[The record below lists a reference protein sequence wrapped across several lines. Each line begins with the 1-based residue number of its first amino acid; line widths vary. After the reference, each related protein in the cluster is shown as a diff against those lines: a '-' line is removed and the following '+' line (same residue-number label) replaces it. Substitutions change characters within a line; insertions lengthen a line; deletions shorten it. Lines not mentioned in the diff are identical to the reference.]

1 MSVINSLS
9 DITENGLCIG
19 CGICQSIAG
28 NENIS
33 ISMTEKGRLEPK
45 ENKPLKVVGTINA
58 YSALLAE
65 KAGLE
70 ALYIS
75 GAGVANASYGIPDL
89 AMTSKDNVLE
99 DLRRIRGVSELPILV
114 DCDTGWGSALSIS
127 KTIKDMISAGANS
140 VHIEDQV
147 SNKRCG
153 HRPNK
158 EIVSDDEMID
168 RIKAAKD
175 SSTKDFMLMARTDAF
190 AQEGLERVIERS
202 NAYIEAGADSIF
214 PEAITDLKDYKK
226 LSENISVPILANITE
241 FGMTPLFSD
250 KDLANVG
257 VDIILHPLSAFRAMS
272 KAAEEIYE
280 EINAEGSVENKL
292 KKMQSRDELYD
303 VLNYHTYEEKID
315 NLYSKE

>member
-1 MSVINSLS
+1 MSKNFFSLLQNS
-9 DITENGLCIG
+9 
-19 CGICQSIAG
+19 
-28 NENIS
+28 
-33 ISMTEKGRLEPK
+33 R
-45 ENKPLKVVGTINA
+45 PLKIVGTVNA
-58 YSALLAE
+58 YSALLAQ

-99 DLRRIRGVSELPILV
+99 DVRRIRGASDLPILV

-127 KTIKDMISAGANS
+127 KTVKDMIHAGVNGI
-140 VHIEDQV
+140 HIEDQV

-158 EIVSDDEMID
+158 EIVSDSEMMD

-175 SSTKDFMLMARTDAF
+175 SSIKDFMLMARTDAF
-190 AQEGLERVIERS
+190 AKEGIERVIERS
-202 NAYIEAGADSIF
+202 NAYIEAGANSIF
-214 PEAITDLKDYKK
+214 PEAITKLEDYKT

-241 FGMTPLFSD
+241 FGMTPLYTD
-250 KDLANVG
+250 KDLSKVG
-257 VDIILHPLSAFRAMS
+257 VKMVLHPLSAFRAMS
-272 KAAEEIYE
+272 QAAEEIYL
-280 EINAEGSVENKL
+280 EISKNGTVENKL

-315 NLYSKE
+315 KLFSEE